1 MIQYNNIFRE
11 IRQAV
16 GLSWTEPRSPPF
28 GFYPYFLLTQATS
41 SITTYALADT
51 SAGAFLWLSPRGDE
65 FWANRGIWPCF
76 EGGFISILPAS
87 LCSVDL
93 CIERFCSPVL
103 HWLGFV
109 IPSTFR
115 FGRRWLHGVDV
126 PYPLGLS
133 VVHRRICLLIT
144 LGLWFCRD
152 VSWGIL
158 VWRARRQHCIYI
170 AKLASLSTLEK
181 GKTRSPQQSSFFL
194 SCLWKKSIALWTLV
208 G

>member
-1 MIQYNNIFRE
+1 MKHIDATAYRRYEYPMIQYNNIFRE

-103 HWLGFV
+103 HRWGFCLLPLW
-109 IPSTFR
+109 PSEITR
-115 FGRRWLHGVDV
+115 CWC
-126 PYPLGLS
+126 S
-133 VVHRRICLLIT
+133 VSAWAVGVHRQICLAGYVGHNFAETFHRAYLYDA
-144 LGLWFCRD
+144 LGGSIVFT
-152 VSWGIL
+152 S
-158 VWRARRQHCIYI
+158 
-170 AKLASLSTLEK
+170 
-181 GKTRSPQQSSFFL
+181 RS
-194 SCLWKKSIALWTLV
+194 
-208 G
+208 